1 MIVSV
6 LCEVH
11 AMQFYLLIFF
21 ANSLKKLDDD
31 DPSLLIKTL
40 EKI

>member
-1 MIVSV
+1 MIVIV

-11 AMQFYLLIFF
+11 AMQFYLLFVF